1 MKKLYNILALLVVLA
16 LIFATGFF
24 FGHRNAEKN
33 APVPQ
38 VDTLTIRDTI
48 IDYKPTAA
56 TTPAGYELVPT
67 GTLDVYEYFL
77 NAYKDSLERERK
89 PTLVTVHDTTYIAV
103 PLSRSLF
110 TDHKT
115 YECEVE
121 GYGTKMLWHKSFQE
135 TNYITNTLEVPT
147 LPKLAISPDLSA
159 FASKNVLG
167 VSAGVRLDVWSG
179 KWRFSPM
186 VGYALIKDSQAWS
199 YGPALSFS
207 ANYTFILK

>member
-1 MKKLYNILALLVVLA
+1 MKPFYQLLLAIGLLL
-16 LIFATGFF
+16 LLFFAGFY

-33 APVPQ
+33 APEPQ
-38 VDTLTIRDTI
+38 VDTVTIRDTI
-48 IDYKPTAA
+48 TDYEPIAA
-56 TTPAGYELVPT
+56 TTPAGWELVPS
-67 GTLDVYEYFL
+67 GIIKAYEL
-77 NAYKDSLERERK
+77 AIDAYKDSLERK
-89 PTLVTVHDTTYIAV
+89 PTIVAGKDSSTYIAI
-103 PLSRSLF
+103 PISQNYF
-110 TDHKT
+110 TDHQT
-115 YECEVE
+115 YECVVT
-121 GYGTKMLWHKSFQE
+121 GYETKMLWHKSFRE
-135 TNYITNTLEVPT
+135 TNYITNTLKVPT

>member
-1 MKKLYNILALLVVLA
+1 MKPFYQLLLAIGLLL
-16 LIFATGFF
+16 LLFFAGFY

-33 APVPQ
+33 APEPQ
-38 VDTLTIRDTI
+38 VDTVTIRDTI
-48 IDYKPTAA
+48 TDYEPIAA
-56 TTPAGYELVPT
+56 TTPAGWELVPS
-67 GTLDVYEYFL
+67 GIIKAYEL
-77 NAYKDSLERERK
+77 AIDAYKDSLERK
-89 PTLVTVHDTTYIAV
+89 PTIVAGKDSSTYIAI
-103 PLSRSLF
+103 PISQNYF
-110 TDHKT
+110 TDHQT
-115 YECEVE
+115 YECVVT
-121 GYGTKMLWHKSFQE
+121 GYETKMLWHKSFRE
-135 TNYITNTLEVPT
+135 TNYITNTLKVPT

-159 FASKNVLG
+159 FASKSVFG

>member
-1 MKKLYNILALLVVLA
+1 MKPFYQLLLAICLLL
-16 LIFATGFF
+16 LLFFAGFY

-67 GTLDVYEYFL
+67 GTLDMYDNVL

-89 PTLVTVHDTTYIAV
+89 PTLVTIHDTTYIAV